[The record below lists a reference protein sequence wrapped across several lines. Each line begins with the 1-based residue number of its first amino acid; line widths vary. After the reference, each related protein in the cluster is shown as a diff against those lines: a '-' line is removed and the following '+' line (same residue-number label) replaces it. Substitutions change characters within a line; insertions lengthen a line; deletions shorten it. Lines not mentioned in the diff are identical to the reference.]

1 MNMVLVD
8 WTRMGRTYC
17 LAGAVSEGGQWRM
30 VRPLLTKFREAIVR
44 NVGWSAYLMDGHARW
59 EIMEL
64 VGPQPADAEPPHL
77 EDLWVRAMRS
87 RRSFASPGQRRA
99 ILAATTAPPSS
110 PIFGSDL
117 ATTRM
122 AAYLQPGTGMRS
134 LATLIVPTHRL
145 RFDAVWRESRVEPD
159 VRVEVPLPNLGNR
172 WLPVKDHHLLTR
184 GERAGND
191 LEQRVKTFHAAMQH
205 MGEQV
210 AVRLGL
216 SRSFQGQGDQP
227 GVCWLMADGFFSL
240 ADPQS

>member
-1 MNMVLVD
+1 MVLLD

-17 LAGAVSEGGQWRM
+17 LAGAVWEGEQWRT
-30 VRPLLTKFREAIVR
+30 VRPLLTKFREAVVR

-59 EIMEL
+59 EILEL
-64 VGPQPADAEPPHL
+64 IGPQPADAEPPHL

-87 RRSFASPGQRRA
+87 RRSFAAPAQRRA
-99 ILAATTAPPSS
+99 ILAATMSGPNESL
-110 PIFGSDL
+110 FGVNL
-117 ATTRM
+117 ASTRTV
-122 AAYLQPGTGMRS
+122 AYVPTGVGTRS
-134 LATLIVPTHRL
+134 LATLIVPSNRL

-159 VRVEVPLPNLGNR
+159 IRVEVPLPDLSNR
-172 WLPVKDHHLLTR
+172 WLPVKDHHLLLR

-191 LEQRVKTFHAAMQH
+191 LEQRVKTFHAAVQH